1 MSFRKPTL
9 YRYSRQIGAI
19 RSFRKYVIEAI
30 AGSDRDFTK
39 TSISKAIFLLSVPM
53 ILEMVMESVFAV
65 VDIFFVSRLGAD
77 AVAMVGV
84 TESLMTIVYSIG
96 IGLST
101 GTMAL
106 IARRIGEGNSE
117 QANQVTFHAILLGIV
132 VSMFIAIPGILWS
145 EEILLLMGVK
155 EKVAADSAAYTGIM
169 LGSNVVIMLLFIIN
183 AAFRSA
189 GDAAVSMRV
198 LWMANILN
206 ILLDPCLIFGLG
218 PFPELGLKGA
228 AIATAIG
235 RGLAVSYQFYLL
247 FAGRKRISL
256 SHIGL
261 KLDLSIIRRLFKLS
275 AGGIGQSLIAT
286 SSWIILV
293 RIIAE
298 FGSIVLAGYTIAI
311 RIILFVLLPAFGLS
325 NAAGTLV
332 GQNLGARQPKQAEQS
347 VWKTGMINMI
357 IMGTIAVLFI
367 STPTSFV
374 GLFTDN
380 SMVLKAGAI
389 CLRYISYGFLFYALG
404 MVLVQAF
411 NGAGDT
417 MTPTRINLVCFWLLE
432 IPLAYLLALSF
443 NLGEQGVYFAIVVS
457 ESMTAI
463 IGLFIFLKGKWKLAK
478 V

>member
-1 MSFRKPTL
+1 MSLRKPTF
-9 YRYSRQIGAI
+9 YRYSRQFGAI
-19 RSFRKYVIEAI
+19 RSIRKYILEALS
-30 AGSDRDFTK
+30 GSERDFTK
-39 TSISKAIFLLSVPM
+39 THVTTAIFLLAVPM

-106 IARRIGEGNSE
+106 IARRFGEKKYE
-117 QANQVTFHAILLGIV
+117 QANLVAFHAILLGIV
-132 VSMFIAIPGILWS
+132 VSLFIAIPGILWA
-145 EEILLLMGVK
+145 EEILILMGI
-155 EKVAADSAAYTGIM
+155 EHHVAANAASYTSIM

-183 AAFRSA
+183 AVFRSA
-189 GDAAVSMRV
+189 GDAAISMKI
-198 LWMANILN
+198 LWMANLIN

-228 AIATAIG
+228 AIATLIG
-235 RGLAVSYQFYLL
+235 RGLAVIYQFYLL
-247 FAGRKRISL
+247 LAGTKRISL
-256 SHIGL
+256 RSVRYRIDFG
-261 KLDLSIIRRLFKLS
+261 IVQRLFQLS

-286 SSWIILV
+286 SSWILLV

-298 FGSIVLAGYTIAI
+298 FGSVVLAGYTIAI

-332 GQNLGARQPKQAEQS
+332 GQNLGARQPKQAEKS
-347 VWKTGMINMI
+347 VWYTGIINMVF
-357 IMGTIAVLFI
+357 MGLIAILFI
-367 STPTSFV
+367 VFPAFFVSLFIDDPT
-374 GLFTDN
+374 
-380 SMVLKAGAI
+380 VLNAGII
-389 CLRYISYGFLFYALG
+389 CLRYISFGFLFYAFG

-417 MTPTRINLVCFWLLE
+417 MTPTRINLVCFWLIE
-432 IPLAYLLALSF
+432 IPLAYLLALTF
-443 NLGEQGVYFAIVVS
+443 GFEERGVYFAIVIS
-457 ESMTAI
+457 ESLTAVL
-463 IGLFIFLKGKWKLAK
+463 GFFIFLRGKWKLK
-478 V
+478 IL

>member
-1 MSFRKPTL
+1 MSLRKPTL
-9 YRYSRQIGAI
+9 YRYSRQMGAI
-19 RSFRKYVIEAI
+19 RYLKKYVIEAI
-30 AGSDRDFTK
+30 AGSNRDFTK
-39 TSISKAIFLLSVPM
+39 TSVLKAIFLLSVPM
-53 ILEMVMESVFAV
+53 ILEMIMESVFAV
-65 VDIFFVSRLGAD
+65 ADIFFVSRLGAD
-77 AVAMVGV
+77 AIAMVGV
-84 TESLMTIVYSIG
+84 TESLMTVVYSIG
-96 IGLST
+96 IRLST

-106 IARRIGEGNSE
+106 IARRIGEGNRE
-117 QANQVTFHAILLGIV
+117 QANRVAFHSILLGIV
-132 VSMFIAIPGILWS
+132 VSMFIAIPGILCS
-145 EEILLLMGVK
+145 EEILLLMGA
-155 EKVAADSAAYTGIM
+155 ETEVAADSAVYTGIM

-198 LWMANILN
+198 LWMANLLN
-206 ILLDPCLIFGLG
+206 IALDPCLIFGLG

-228 AIATAIG
+228 AIATVIG
-235 RGLAVSYQFYLL
+235 RGLAVVYQFYLL
-247 FAGRKRISL
+247 FFARKRIWL
-256 SHIGL
+256 S
-261 KLDLSIIRRLFKLS
+261 KVRRKIDFDIVHRLLKLS

-298 FGSIVLAGYTIAI
+298 FGSVVLAGYTIAI

-347 VWKTGMINMI
+347 VWKTGMINMV
-357 IMGTIAVLFI
+357 IMGVIAVLFI
-367 STPTSFV
+367 STPISFV

-380 SMVLKAGAI
+380 PAVLKAGTV
-389 CLRYISYGFLFYALG
+389 CLRYISFGFLFYALG

-417 MTPTRINLVCFWLLE
+417 MTPTWINLVCFWLIE
-432 IPLAYLLALSF
+432 IPLAYLLALNF
-443 NLGEQGVYFAIVVS
+443 DLGEKGVYFAIVIS

-463 IGLFIFLKGKWKLAK
+463 MGLFVFLKGKWKLAK

>member
-1 MSFRKPTL
+1 MSLRKPTL

-19 RSFRKYVIEAI
+19 RSFKKYVIEAI

-39 TSISKAIFLLSVPM
+39 IDISKAIFLLSVPM

-77 AVAMVGV
+77 AVAMVGI

-106 IARRIGEGNSE
+106 IARRIGEGNKE
-117 QANQVTFHAILLGIV
+117 QANRVTYHAVLLGV
-132 VSMFIAIPGILWS
+132 AVSFFIAVPGILWA
-145 EEILLLMGVK
+145 EEILVLMGASAR
-155 EKVAADSAAYTGIM
+155 VAADAAAYTGIM
-169 LGSNVVIMLLFIIN
+169 LGSNAVIMLLFIIN

-198 LWMANILN
+198 LWMANLMN
-206 ILLDPCLIFGLG
+206 IILDPCLIFGLG
-218 PFPELGLKGA
+218 PFPEMGLKGA
-228 AIATAIG
+228 AIATVIG
-235 RGLAVSYQFYLL
+235 RGMAIVYQFYLL
-247 FAGRKRISL
+247 FAGKKRI
-256 SHIGL
+256 HFRNMVWR
-261 KLDLSIIRRLFKLS
+261 LDLSIMKRLINLS
-275 AGGIGQSLIAT
+275 VGGIGQSLIAT

-293 RIIAE
+293 RIIAV
-298 FGSIVLAGYTIAI
+298 FGNAVLAGYTIAI

-332 GQNLGARQPKQAEQS
+332 GQNLGAKQPKQAEKS
-347 VWKTGMINMI
+347 VWQTGIINMVF
-357 IMGTIAVLFI
+357 MGLIAILFI
-367 STPTSFV
+367 SFPGSFV
-374 GLFTDN
+374 RLFIDDET
-380 SMVLKAGAI
+380 VLQAGII
-389 CLRYISYGFLFYALG
+389 CLRFISYGFLFYALG

-417 MTPTRINLVCFWLLE
+417 MTPTKINLICFWLLE
-432 IPLAYLLALSF
+432 IPLAYLLAMGLDMK
-443 NLGEQGVYFAIVVS
+443 EQGVYFAIVIS

-463 IGLFIFLKGKWKLAK
+463 LGLYIFLRGKWKLK
-478 V
+478 TI